1 MGRTK
6 LVLVFGIIGL
16 NSVGQSKEKDNFFHH
31 RDDEDNGFFSQDSPQ
46 NNLFEIFNKSQP
58 VIFVNNPDMLKVH
71 HPHNFGSE
79 KPTSPSLASETT
91 VASTDGLYLQES
103 SATLGLYLRGVSN
116 KELATPVLQSVLDQL
131 PYVTF
136 ARNDTNTAIGIANN
150 IQSKL
155 EKYSRLLS
163 KIRTSVEELYFWSHS
178 APYLQFPPCCS
189 LSPLQFKHD
198 SNFGVSIKPS
208 LSCDSTSSPFQQ
220 PKSPYPQ
227 SNLSLVFQ
235 QNLASAPGLRWQY
248 ALTTAGQEI
257 VHPAYL
263 NPSRVCNP
271 THHGQVFL
279 QTLHRESKHV
289 VFVMDRSNQLSSH
302 QFRLGVDT
310 LLHMLSSLSTV
321 DRVSIV
327 LLSTTSEVVDVRP
340 ADSCVMGRLLHLS
353 ERIRIDLVSYIGKIG
368 QEGSTADIE
377 AGLVTAFNILANS
390 DSRTTDHAQI
400 VIISGP
406 KEDPTELKL
415 IHSKLPYLRRKMKSS
430 VSLSFVLLKNLG
442 QRETPGIEIFNEIVT
457 SSGDEPKHVQ
467 VGKVHIVNSS
477 STLQVGLGD
486 WYTAAPHSALDQ
498 PLISLPKL
506 DPISRSITVSL
517 SQTALMMN
525 KAVAVVGLDI
535 SLEELIEDISWRPR
549 EEGARIFLIDNN
561 GLTIAHPSLTN
572 LDPIANHVEILY
584 IETDLGFDSA
594 LHRIKNMPSGSIS
607 VKNTTY
613 TWQKV
618 DSSPYI
624 VVVATSSEL
633 GHMKARL
640 SQVPHHSHTSF
651 QYHGL
656 ILAGTSK
663 LCRHL
668 RDVASMQTAAL
679 YLSPSAFASPSEHLV
694 SDSLPLRTQSYMA
707 YLTDP
712 TRLIANPGLKV
723 GVRNDAQVVSQITD
737 LWKEQA
743 YSSPLNN
750 YIVRRR
756 VATPRGVQL
765 SYPGAP
771 VPAGTDPSA
780 ASWYRAA
787 VEMPDL
793 LVVSPPRLD
802 IGGAGYVVS
811 LSQAVF
817 DGPDAANNSI
827 AAVVSADFTQ
837 GYFYKIINDTIRGNI
852 CSTGNIT
859 CFLMDHHG
867 YLVAHPD
874 LNDRDPRLH
883 SSSPFHLT
891 HLEPLVATDLL
902 SDSHKGFMTKH
913 LCRRQ
918 RDQTLQRIFNLNLNQ
933 QGVLQNIGEQCSQ
946 YHISQIPGTN
956 LFLGV
961 VNKTCSTATAFC
973 WCSTVDRTCLDC
985 SRMSQDECECPCE
998 CQDNND
1004 QLCAASDN
1012 EDLIPSCS
1020 PEPQQVRRA
1029 RFSTVRVDHLP
1040 PCIHTDCQ
1048 ARQTEADC
1056 YGVLGC
1062 SWCHTD
1068 QDSVTPLVQP
1078 FCSYQEKCYSGILA
1092 HPSPYSLMYDQSQ
1105 RSIESDSE
1113 RPLFRASPIGP
1124 VAGGIMAFFLLLA
1137 ITAWAY
1143 RHWSSGER
1151 RLLLNSGDQDTL
1163 RIDQLEEEQ
1172 VEDISGPRSGHQN
1185 YGLHGGDMN
1194 GGITVVSPYRMN
1206 PGYRRPRPAPGTDSD
1221 HGYSTMTPYGDQD
1234 SEIMSCLGDGREVPS
1249 VNIQSRRER
1258 FRTRNPISLQS
1269 VTSGVSSRASS
1280 PVPQHMELSAMPQED
1295 CPNRGAVSNT
1305 GESEGEGGRSSGEEN
1320 KTLMSDIGSVQGMTA
1335 LPLGKHQM
1343 IVAATVHMVDT

>member
-1 MGRTK
+1 MG
-6 LVLVFGIIGL
+6 LDQLIFVFGIIFL
-16 NSVGQSKEKDNFFHH
+16 NSFGLSKDKDNYFHH
-31 RDDEDNGFFSQDSPQ
+31 NEEDDHGFFSPDTTQ
-46 NNLFEIFNKSQP
+46 NNLFDIFSNKSKP
-58 VIFVNNPDMLKVH
+58 VIFVNNPDLLKIH
-71 HPHNFGSE
+71 HPNNFGSE
-79 KPTSPSLASETT
+79 QSTSTSSVKDAT
-91 VASTDGLYLQES
+91 VVNPDGLKLQES

-116 KELATPVLQSVLDQL
+116 KELATPVLQSVLEQL

-136 ARNDTNTAIGIANN
+136 ARNDTKTALEIASN
-150 IQSKL
+150 IHTKL
-155 EKYSRLLS
+155 EKFSSILT

-189 LSPLQFKHD
+189 LSPIHFKHD
-198 SNFGVSIKPS
+198 SNFGVSIKRS
-208 LSCDSTSSPFQQ
+208 LSCDTTSSPFQHSESQ
-220 PKSPYPQ
+220 IHQ
-227 SNLSLVFQ
+227 SNLSSVFQ
-235 QNLASAPGLRWQY
+235 QNLASTSGLRWQY
-248 ALTTAGQEI
+248 VMTTTGQEV

-263 NPSRVCNP
+263 TPSRVCNP
-271 THHGQVFL
+271 TQHGQVFL
-279 QTLHRESKHV
+279 QTLHRESKNV
-289 VFVMDRSNQLSSH
+289 VFVVDRSNELSSH
-302 QFRLGVDT
+302 QFRLCVDT
-310 LLHMLSSLSTV
+310 LLHMLSTLSTV

-340 ADSCVMGRLLHLS
+340 TESCVMGRLLHLT
-353 ERIRIDLVSYIGKIG
+353 ERIRVDLIRYLGKIT
-368 QEGSTADIE
+368 QKGSRADIE
-377 AGLVTAFNILANS
+377 AGVVTAFNILANS
-390 DSRTTDHAQI
+390 DARTTDHAQVV
-400 VIISGP
+400 VISDINEDTSDLEPLLP
-406 KEDPTELKL
+406 KIQFLRQKL
-415 IHSKLPYLRRKMKSS
+415 KSS
-430 VSLSFVLLKNLG
+430 VSLSFVVLQDLG
-442 QRETPGIEIFNEIVT
+442 QKVIPGIEILNKIVGRNEGVP
-457 SSGDEPKHVQ
+457 SNDSPGR
-467 VGKVHIVNSS
+467 VHLVNIS
-477 STLQVGLGD
+477 STLPLGLGD
-486 WYTAAPHSALDQ
+486 WYAASSHSSMDL
-498 PLISLPKL
+498 PLISLPKF
-506 DPISRSITVSL
+506 DPVSRSLAVSI

-535 SLEELIEDISWRPR
+535 ALGELTEGINWRPR
-549 EEGARIFLIDNN
+549 EEGTRVFLIDYN
-561 GLTIAHPSLTN
+561 GITVAHPSLSS
-572 LDPIANHVEILY
+572 LDPIASHVDIIL
-584 IETDLGFDSA
+584 IETDIGLDST
-594 LHRIKNMPSGSIS
+594 LHRMKSMPSGSVS

-624 VVVATSSEL
+624 VVVATGSEL
-633 GHMKARL
+633 EKFQSRL
-640 SQVPHHSHTSF
+640 SQVPHYSHTSF

-656 ILAGTSK
+656 ILEGTSK

-668 RDVASMQTAAL
+668 QDVASMQTAAL
-679 YLSPSAFASPSEHLV
+679 YLSPSAFASPSEHLLA
-694 SDSLPLRTQSYMA
+694 DSQPLRTQSYMA

-723 GVRNDAQVVSQITD
+723 GVRNDAQVVAQLTD
-737 LWKEQA
+737 MWKEQA

-750 YIVRRR
+750 YIVRRK

-771 VPAGTDPSA
+771 VPAGTDPT
-780 ASWYRAA
+780 ASTWYRAA
-787 VEMPDL
+787 VEMPGL

-802 IGGAGYVVS
+802 TGGAGYVVTM
-811 LSQAVF
+811 SQAVF
-817 DGPDAANNSI
+817 DRAAADNKSI

-859 CFLMDHHG
+859 CFLLDHHG

-874 LNDRDPRLH
+874 LNDRDPRQH

-902 SDSHKGFMTKH
+902 SDTHEGFMTKN

-918 RDQTLQRIFNLNLNQ
+918 RDQTLQRIFNLNLDPS
-933 QGVLQNIGEQCSQ
+933 GILQNVGEHCSQ
-946 YHISQIPGTN
+946 YHISQVPGTN

-998 CQDNND
+998 CPNNDD
-1004 QLCAASDN
+1004 QLCAAGDREN
-1012 EDLIPSCS
+1012 LVPSCA

-1029 RFSTVRVDHLP
+1029 RFSTVRIENLP

-1048 ARQTEADC
+1048 GRQTEADC

-1068 QDSVTPLVQP
+1068 QDSVTPLDKP

-1105 RSIESDSE
+1105 RSIEADSE

-1143 RHWSSGER
+1143 RHWSSGDR

-1172 VEDISGPRSGHQN
+1172 PEDISGPRAGHQN
-1185 YGLHGGDMN
+1185 YGLHGAEMN

-1206 PGYRRPRPAPGTDSD
+1206 PSYRRPRPAPGTDSD

-1269 VTSGVSSRASS
+1269 VTSGVSSRGAS
-1280 PVPQHMELSAMPQED
+1280 PVPQHMELTTLPKEEY
-1295 CPNRGAVSNT
+1295 PNRGAAVIPT
-1305 GESEGEGGRSSGEEN
+1305 RESEGEEN
-1320 KTLMSDIGSVQGMTA
+1320 KTLMSDIPVQGMTV

-1343 IVAATVHMVDT
+1343 IVAATVHMVDA

>member
-6 LVLVFGIIGL
+6 LILVFGIICL
-16 NSVGQSKEKDNFFHH
+16 NSVGLSKEKDNFFHH
-31 RDDEDNGFFSQDSPQ
+31 RDEEDNGFFSKDTPQ
-46 NNLFEIFNKSQP
+46 NNLFEIFNQSQP
-58 VIFVNNPDMLKVH
+58 VIFVNNPDLLKVH
-71 HPHNFGSE
+71 HPHDFGSE
-79 KPTSPSLASETT
+79 KTTISSSVSDATVPSKDALHLE
-91 VASTDGLYLQES
+91 ES

-116 KELATPVLQSVLDQL
+116 NELATPVLQSVLNQL

-136 ARNDTNTAIGIANN
+136 ARNDTNTATEIANN
-150 IQSKL
+150 IQLKL
-155 EKYSRLLS
+155 EKYGRLLT

-178 APYLQFPPCCS
+178 PPNLHFPPCCS
-189 LSPLQFKHD
+189 LSPVQFKHD
-198 SNFGVSIKPS
+198 SNFGVSIKSS
-208 LSCDSTSSPFQQ
+208 LSCDTTTSPFQE
-220 PKSPYPQ
+220 PNSHFPQ

-235 QNLASAPGLRWQY
+235 QNLATTYGLRWQY
-248 ALTTAGQEI
+248 ALTISGQEI

-263 NPSRVCNP
+263 TPSRVCNP
-271 THHGQVFL
+271 TKHGQVFL
-279 QTLHRESKHV
+279 QTLHRESKHI
-289 VFVMDRSNQLSSH
+289 VFVVDRSNQLSSH
-302 QFRLGVDT
+302 QFRLGLDT
-310 LLHMLSSLSTV
+310 LLHMLSSLSTL

-353 ERIRIDLVSYIGKIG
+353 ERIRTDLIKYLGKIR
-368 QEGSTADIE
+368 QEGSSADLE

-390 DSRTTDHAQI
+390 DSRISDHAQI
-400 VIISGP
+400 VIISGQS
-406 KEDPTELKL
+406 EDPTELEPML
-415 IHSKLPYLRRKMKSS
+415 SKLSYLRTKMKSS
-430 VSLSFVLLKNLG
+430 VSLSFVLLQNLG
-442 QRETPGIEIFNEIVT
+442 QRETPGIEIFHKLVA
-457 SSGDEPKHVQ
+457 SSGTSPSNVLA
-467 VGKVHIVNSS
+467 GKVHFVNTSS
-477 STLQVGLGD
+477 SLPLGLGD
-486 WYTAAPHSALDQ
+486 WYTASPISAIDQ
-498 PLISLPKL
+498 PLILPPKL
-506 DPISRSITVSL
+506 DPISGSLIVSI

-525 KAVAVVGLDI
+525 KVVAVVGLDI
-535 SLEELIEDISWRPR
+535 ALEELSEDISWRPR
-549 EEGARIFLIDNN
+549 EEGSRIFLIDNN
-561 GLTIAHPSLTN
+561 GVTLAHPSLTN
-572 LDPIANHVEILY
+572 RESIANHVEIGL

-594 LHRIKNMPSGSIS
+594 LHRIKSMPSGSFS
-607 VKNTTY
+607 VLNTTY

-618 DSSPYI
+618 ESSPYI
-624 VVVATSSEL
+624 VVVATRSDIGQMS
-633 GHMKARL
+633 ARL
-640 SQVPHHSHTSF
+640 GQVPHHSHTSF

-668 RDVASMQTAAL
+668 REVASMQTAAL

-694 SDSLPLRTQSYMA
+694 PDSMPQRTQSYMA

-723 GVRNDAQVVSQITD
+723 GVRNDAQVVAQITD
-737 LWKEQA
+737 MWKEQA

-771 VPAGTDPSA
+771 VPAGTDPTAS
-780 ASWYRAA
+780 SWYRAA
-787 VEMPDL
+787 VEMSGL

-802 IGGAGYVVS
+802 VGGAGYIVT
-811 LSQAVF
+811 LSQTVF
-817 DGPDAANNSI
+817 DGPDGANKSI

-837 GYFYKIINDTIRGNI
+837 GYFYKIVNDTIRGNI

-859 CFLMDHHG
+859 CFLLDHHG

-874 LNDRDPRLH
+874 LNDRDPRQH

-902 SDSHKGFMTKH
+902 SDTHEGFMTKN

-918 RDQTLQRIFNLNLNQ
+918 RDQTLQRIFNLDLNQ
-933 QGVLQNIGEQCSQ
+933 QGILQNVGEHCSQ
-946 YHISQIPGTN
+946 YHISQVPGTN

-998 CQDNND
+998 CQDSTD
-1004 QLCAASDN
+1004 QLCAASDQEN
-1012 EDLIPSCS
+1012 LVPSCS
-1020 PEPQQVRRA
+1020 PEPHPVRRA
-1029 RFSTVRVDHLP
+1029 RFSTVRVDQLP

-1062 SWCHTD
+1062 SWCHTA
-1068 QDSVTPLVQP
+1068 QDSVTPLAQP

-1163 RIDQLEEEQ
+1163 RIDQLEEEP

-1185 YGLHGGDMN
+1185 YGLHGPDMS

-1280 PVPQHMELSAMPQED
+1280 PVPQHMELSALPQED
-1295 CPNRGAVSNT
+1295 CPNRGAVSNA
-1305 GESEGEGGRSSGEEN
+1305 GESEGEAGRSSGEEN

>member
-1 MGRTK
+1 MGWTE
-6 LVLVFGIIGL
+6 LVLCFGIICF
-16 NSVGQSKEKDNFFHH
+16 NSVSFGKDKDNFFHH
-31 RDDEDNGFFSQDSPQ
+31 RDEEETGFFSQDSPQ
-46 NNLFEIFNKSQP
+46 NNLFGIFNKSQP
-58 VIFVNNPDMLKVH
+58 VIFVNNPDLLKEH
-71 HPHNFGSE
+71 HTHSIESE
-79 KPTSPSLASETT
+79 AP
-91 VASTDGLYLQES
+91 ASTDSASDDPLENPDGLYLQES

-136 ARNDTNTAIGIANN
+136 ARNDSNTATEIASN

-155 EKYSRLLS
+155 EKYRRVLS
-163 KIRTSVEELYFWSHS
+163 KIRTSIEESYFWTHS
-178 APYLQFPPCCS
+178 SPYLQFPPCCS
-189 LSPLQFKHD
+189 LSPIQFKHD
-198 SNFGVSIKPS
+198 STFGVSIKPS
-208 LSCDSTSSPFQQ
+208 LSCDSTAPPFRQT
-220 PKSPYPQ
+220 KSPYTQ
-227 SNLSLVFQ
+227 SNLSHIFQ
-235 QNLASAPGLRWQY
+235 QNLASTPGLRWQY
-248 ALTTAGQEI
+248 ALTVSGQEI

-263 NPSRVCNP
+263 TPNRVCSP
-271 THHGQVFL
+271 THHGQVLL

-289 VFVMDRSNQLSSH
+289 VFVLDRSSHLSSH
-302 QFRLGVDT
+302 QFRLGLET
-310 LLHMLSSLSTV
+310 LLHMLSSLSSV

-327 LLSTTSEVVDVRP
+327 LLSTSSEVVDVRP
-340 ADSCVMGRLLHLS
+340 AESCVMGRLLHLTQ
-353 ERIRIDLVSYIGKIG
+353 RIRADLVRYLSNIV
-368 QEGSTADIE
+368 QEGSTASIDK
-377 AGLVTAFNILANS
+377 GLESAFNILANS
-390 DSRTTDHAQI
+390 DFRISDHAQI
-400 VIISGP
+400 VIITRAA
-406 KEDPTELKL
+406 EDTTELKL
-415 IHSKLPYLRRKMKSS
+415 VLSKLPSLRLKLKSS
-430 VSLSFVLLKNLG
+430 SSLSFVLLQNIG
-442 QRETPGIEIFNEIVT
+442 ERTSPGMEILT
-457 SSGDEPKHVQ
+457 KL
-467 VGKVHIVNSS
+467 VGKNEGETEKVVSGKIHIVNTS
-477 STLQVGLGD
+477 STLQLGLGD
-486 WYTAAPHSALDQ
+486 WYSASSSTIQDQ
-498 PLISLPKL
+498 PLISPPKL
-506 DPISRSITVSL
+506 DTISGILTVSI
-517 SQTALMMN
+517 SEPALMLN
-525 KAVAVVGLDI
+525 KAVAVAGIDVA
-535 SLEELIEDISWRPR
+535 LEELTEEICWGSR
-549 EEGARIFLIDNN
+549 EEGSRIFLIDNN
-561 GLTIAHPSLTN
+561 GRTIAHPDLTN
-572 LDPIANHVEILY
+572 MDPIANHVEIIF
-584 IETDLGFDSA
+584 IETALGFDSA
-594 LHRIKNMPSGSIS
+594 LHEIKSMPSGSFS

-633 GHMKARL
+633 GPLEARL
-640 SQVPHHSHTSF
+640 GQVPHYPHTSF
-651 QYHGL
+651 QYHGQ

-694 SDSLPLRTQSYMA
+694 PDSLPLRTQSYMA

-723 GVRNDAQVVSQITD
+723 GVRNDAQVVAQITD
-737 LWKEQA
+737 MWKEQA

-756 VATPRGVQL
+756 VATPKGVQL

-771 VPAGTDPSA
+771 VPAGTDPTAS
-780 ASWYRAA
+780 SWYKAG
-787 VEMPDL
+787 VNMPGL
-793 LVVSPPRLD
+793 LAVSPPRLD
-802 IGGAGYVVS
+802 TGGAGYVVT

-817 DGPDAANNSI
+817 GGPGAANKSI

-852 CSTGNIT
+852 CSSANIT
-859 CFLMDHHG
+859 CFLLDHHG

-874 LNDRDPRLH
+874 LNDRDPRQH

-902 SDSHKGFMTKH
+902 SDTHKGFMTKS

-933 QGVLQNIGEQCSQ
+933 QGVLQNAGEHCSQ
-946 YHISQIPGTN
+946 YHISHVPGTN

-998 CQDNND
+998 CQDSSS
-1004 QLCAASDN
+1004 QLCAAGDQ
-1012 EDLIPSCS
+1012 EDLVPSCS
-1020 PEPQQVRRA
+1020 AEPQQVRRA

-1068 QDSVTPLVQP
+1068 QDSVTPLAHP

-1105 RSIESDSE
+1105 RSIESESE

-1172 VEDISGPRSGHQN
+1172 AEDISGPRSGHQN

-1249 VNIQSRRER
+1249 LNIQSRREK

-1280 PVPQHMELSAMPQED
+1280 PALQHLELNALKQDDS
-1295 CPNRGAVSNT
+1295 PNRGAVSTT
-1305 GESEGEGGRSSGEEN
+1305 GESEGEGCRGNGEEN

-1343 IVAATVHMVDT
+1343 IVAATVHMVDA

>member
-1 MGRTK
+1 MGWANS
-6 LVLVFGIIGL
+6 LLLFGIICF
-16 NSVGQSKEKDNFFHH
+16 NSVCLSKDKDNFFHH
-31 RDDEDNGFFSQDSPQ
+31 RDEEETGFFSQDKPQ
-46 NNLFEIFNKSQP
+46 NNLFKIFNKSQP
-58 VIFVNNPDMLKVH
+58 VIFVNNPDLLKEH
-71 HPHNFGSE
+71 QSHNFVS
-79 KPTSPSLASETT
+79 T
-91 VASTDGLYLQES
+91 VATSSSKASDVPTTYSDELHLQES

-131 PYVTF
+131 PYVTI
-136 ARNDTNTAIGIANN
+136 ARNDTNTANEIAIN

-155 EKYSRLLS
+155 EKYSRLLT
-163 KIRTSVEELYFWSHS
+163 KIRTSIEESFFWSNS
-178 APYLQFPPCCS
+178 SPSLKFPPCCS
-189 LSPLQFKHD
+189 LSPIQFKHD
-198 SNFGVSIKPS
+198 STFGVSIKPS
-208 LSCDSTSSPFQQ
+208 ISCDSTSSPFLLSKT
-220 PKSPYPQ
+220 PYSP
-227 SNLSLVFQ
+227 SNLSLIFQ
-235 QNLASAPGLRWQY
+235 QNLASTPGLRWQY
-248 ALTTAGQEI
+248 ALTVTGQEI

-263 NPSRVCNP
+263 TPNRVCNP
-271 THHGQVFL
+271 THHGQVLL

-289 VFVMDRSNQLSSH
+289 VFVLDRSRQLSPH
-302 QFRLGVDT
+302 QFRLGLET
-310 LLHMLSSLSTV
+310 LLHMLSSLSSL
-321 DRVSIV
+321 DRVSVV
-327 LLSTTSEVVDVRP
+327 LLSSTSEVVDVRP

-353 ERIRIDLVSYIGKIG
+353 EKIRVDMISYLSNVG
-368 QEGSTADIE
+368 QEGNNALLE
-377 AGLVTAFNILANS
+377 NGLESAFNILANS
-390 DSRTTDHAQI
+390 DFRSTDHAQI
-400 VIISGP
+400 VIISGGE
-406 KEDPTELKL
+406 EDPTDLKRVL
-415 IHSKLPYLRRKMKSS
+415 SKLPAIRTNMRSS
-430 VSLSFVLLKNLG
+430 ASLSFVLLQNIG
-442 QRETPGIEIFNEIVT
+442 QKTMPGMGILT
-457 SSGDEPKHVQ
+457 Q
-467 VGKVHIVNSS
+467 MVGESADDSDKVVAGKIHLVNSS
-477 STLQVGLGD
+477 STLQLGLGD
-486 WYTAAPHSALDQ
+486 WYSASPPSLTDQ
-498 PLISLPKL
+498 PLISSPKL
-506 DPISRSITVSL
+506 DTISGILTVSI
-517 SQTALMMN
+517 SQPALMLN
-525 KAVAVVGLDI
+525 KVVAVAGLDV
-535 SLEELIEDISWRPR
+535 SLEDLTEDISWGPR
-549 EEGARIFLIDNN
+549 EEGARIFLIDNT
-561 GLTIAHPSLTN
+561 GLTIAHPGLATM
-572 LDPIANHVEILY
+572 DPIVNHVKITF
-584 IETDLGFDSA
+584 IETDLGLDSA
-594 LHRIKNMPSGSIS
+594 LRKIKSMPSGIIT

-613 TWQKV
+613 TWQQV
-618 DSSPYI
+618 ESSPYI
-624 VVVATSSEL
+624 VVVATSSDL
-633 GHMKARL
+633 GQQKSRL
-640 SQVPHHSHTSF
+640 GQVPHYSHTSF

-679 YLSPSAFASPSEHLV
+679 YLSPAAFASPSEHL
-694 SDSLPLRTQSYMA
+694 SPDSLPLRTQSYMA

-723 GVRNDAQVVSQITD
+723 GVRNDAQVVAQITD
-737 LWKEQA
+737 MWKEQA

-771 VPAGTDPSA
+771 VPAGTDPTA
-780 ASWYRAA
+780 ASWYRAG
-787 VEMPDL
+787 VDMPGL
-793 LVVSPPRLD
+793 LVVSPPSLD
-802 IGGAGYVVS
+802 TGGAGYVVT

-817 DGPDAANNSI
+817 GGPDAGNKTI

-837 GYFYKIINDTIRGNI
+837 GYFYKIINDTIRGNV
-852 CSTGNIT
+852 CNTGNIT
-859 CFLMDHHG
+859 CFLLDQHG
-867 YLVAHPD
+867 YVVAHPD
-874 LNDRDPRLH
+874 LNDRDPRQH

-902 SDSHKGFMTKH
+902 SDTHKGFMTKS
-913 LCRRQ
+913 LCRKQ
-918 RDQTLQRIFNLNLNQ
+918 RDQTLQRIFNLNIHEG
-933 QGVLQNIGEQCSQ
+933 GVLQNKGEHCSQ
-946 YHISQIPGTN
+946 YHISHVPGTN
-956 LFLGV
+956 LFLGI

-985 SRMSQDECECPCE
+985 SRMSQNECECPCE
-998 CQDNND
+998 CQDSGD
-1004 QLCAASDN
+1004 QLCAAS
-1012 EDLIPSCS
+1012 EEGDLVPSCS
-1020 PEPQQVRRA
+1020 AEPQQVRRA

-1062 SWCHTD
+1062 SWCHTA
-1068 QDSVTPLVQP
+1068 QDSVTPLAQP

-1105 RSIESDSE
+1105 RSIESESE

-1163 RIDQLEEEQ
+1163 RIDQLEEEP
-1172 VEDISGPRSGHQN
+1172 VEDISGPRSGHHN
-1185 YGLHGGDMN
+1185 YGLHGGDAN

-1249 VNIQSRRER
+1249 VNIQSRREK

-1280 PVPQHMELSAMPQED
+1280 PAHMELSTLKQD
-1295 CPNRGAVSNT
+1295 NCPNRGATTTT
-1305 GESEGEGGRSSGEEN
+1305 GESEGEGTKSNGEEN
-1320 KTLMSDIGSVQGMTA
+1320 KNLMSDIGSVHGMTA

-1343 IVAATVHMVDT
+1343 IVAATVHMVDA